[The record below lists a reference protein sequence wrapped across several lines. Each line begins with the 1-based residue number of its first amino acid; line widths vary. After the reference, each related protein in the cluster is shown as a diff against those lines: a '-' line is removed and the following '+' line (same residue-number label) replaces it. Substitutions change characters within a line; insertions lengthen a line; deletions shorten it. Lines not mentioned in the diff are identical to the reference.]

1 MPWKKDVIYLLDVKL
16 VKGVGPKSLM
26 LLQKLDI
33 KTVDDLVT
41 HYPYRYDLI
50 KRTDLRNYN
59 EQEKCIVDGK
69 VDCTPI
75 LIRLKNN
82 LNKMNVR
89 LITSDGMIV
98 GVSIFNR
105 AYLKKDLEV
114 GKEIIVIGKYEKEK
128 NTIIASEIR
137 MGLLPKGEKIEAVYH
152 STTSLNSKN
161 LSVFINQALM
171 QYGNK
176 IDDYIPDYITC
187 KYNFLNKKTALN
199 IVHNPPSYEKLKE
212 ALIRLKYEELFSFMT
227 KINYVKLKYKTK
239 QSGTIKDINYEA
251 LDNFI
256 AKLPFKLTEDQNKV
270 LFEILNDLNSPYRM
284 NRLLQGDVGSGKT
297 IIAILAMYAT
307 YLSGYT
313 SALMAPTE
321 ILANQHYEN
330 ISKIFV

>member
-1 MPWKKDVIYLLDVKL
+1 MIDVKL

-89 LITSDGMIV
+89 LVTSDGMIV

-297 IIAILAMYAT
+297 IIAILA
-307 YLSGYT
+307 
-313 SALMAPTE
+313 
-321 ILANQHYEN
+321 I
-330 ISKIFV
+330 

>member
-212 ALIRLKYEELFSFMT
+212 ALIRLKYEE
-227 KINYVKLKYKTK
+227 
-239 QSGTIKDINYEA
+239 
-251 LDNFI
+251 
-256 AKLPFKLTEDQNKV
+256 
-270 LFEILNDLNSPYRM
+270 
-284 NRLLQGDVGSGKT
+284 
-297 IIAILAMYAT
+297 
-307 YLSGYT
+307 
-313 SALMAPTE
+313 
-321 ILANQHYEN
+321 
-330 ISKIFV
+330 